1 MLIVS
6 SAVGVDVENRTI
18 TRTVVG
24 PTQPST
30 LTWTRLA
37 RIEARLV
44 CNVFLPNEI
53 SVIRPGLSLA
63 EIDGLTDA
71 DPPTVTPGTP
81 LIVTFAFGP
90 IDEPNPRRSAVSTHA
105 GNQVR
110 PSPTFTEQAGC
121 GGSPAWGFR
130 RSEILRVTRI
140 TTELV
145 HPSDNKRA
153 AIPGTPAACELLPPR
168 LRKT

>member
-6 SAVGVDVENRTI
+6 SAVGVDADNRTI

-24 PTQPST
+24 PAQPST
-30 LTWTRLA
+30 LTWTRFA
-37 RIEARLV
+37 RIEARLA

-53 SVIRPGLSLA
+53 SVIRPGLSFA

-90 IDEPNPRRSAVSTHA
+90 TDEPNPNVAPSLTSTWHPDNQKLLEDRGLHRLGRLTPLRRGDQGTDPRRL
-105 GNQVR
+105 NR
-110 PSPTFTEQAGC
+110 P
-121 GGSPAWGFR
+121 GSDGD
-130 RSEILRVTRI
+130 
-140 TTELV
+140 LV
-145 HPSDNKRA
+145 
-153 AIPGTPAACELLPPR
+153 
-168 LRKT
+168 